1 MNIDVIKSKLS
12 DLSPKSINLYLSNL
26 KRLNDGK
33 EFKTVEFLKHTD
45 KLDSILDKYNY
56 ITKRNLIITIVK
68 ISSLFPKLKS
78 VYDKYKKMMM
88 EMNDKIKSDYGKNEM
103 TEKQKNNNMSWEE
116 VKKVYESLKEEVYKF
131 KDKETIT
138 SKDYSLLLHFIVLSL
153 YILIPP
159 RRNGDYINMRIVNKV
174 HEDKKYNY
182 LILSTDK
189 LEYNKYKT
197 SKSEEK
203 KPVVDMP
210 EELIKN
216 IEIYIKF
223 HPLIDKITNTLNV
236 PLLVNMKGEPLKQDN
251 SITLMLNKIFG
262 KKISS
267 TALRHIYLSSK
278 YGKVLEEM
286 KKDSKAMSHS
296 LDMQKDYI
304 KK

>member
-1 MNIDVIKSKLS
+1 MSLEIIKNKLK
-12 DLSPKSINLYLSNL
+12 DLSPKSINLYLANL

-33 EFKTVEFLKHTD
+33 DFKNVDFLKNTS
-45 KLDSILDKYNY
+45 KLDEILEKYNY

-78 VYDKYKKMMM
+78 VYEKYKKVMM

-103 TEKQKNNNMSWEE
+103 TDKQKKNNMSWEE
-116 VKKVYESLKEEVYKF
+116 IQNVYNEIKEEVYKL

-159 RRNGDYINMRIVNKV
+159 RRNGDYINMRIVNKP
-174 HEDKKYNY
+174 HEDKKFNY
-182 LILSTDK
+182 MILSKD
-189 LEYNKYKT
+189 LLQYNKYKT

-203 KPVVDMP
+203 KPEIEMP

-216 IEIYIKF
+216 VEIYIKF
-223 HPLIDKITNTLNV
+223 HPLIDKITNSLNV

-286 KKDSKAMSHS
+286 KKDSNAMSHS